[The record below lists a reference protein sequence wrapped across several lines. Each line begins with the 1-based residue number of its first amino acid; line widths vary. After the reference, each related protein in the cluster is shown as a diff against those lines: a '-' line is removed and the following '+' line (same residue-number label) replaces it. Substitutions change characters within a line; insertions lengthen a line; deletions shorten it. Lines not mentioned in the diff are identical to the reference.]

1 MSSIIKCGLLA
12 TSAGLAFAIA
22 PAAMA
27 QDAAADSASS
37 SANDSGALDTIVVT
51 ATKRGQA
58 SNVQDVPFAVTAF
71 GAAQLEEQHFTTL
84 QSLSYNMPNVQLN
97 AVGTTPGYANFSIR
111 GLGINSSIPSIDP
124 TVGVFVD
131 GVYLG
136 VSAGVVFGNFD
147 IEGLEVL
154 RGPQGLLFGRNVTGG
169 AMVIR
174 TTTPKDT
181 FSADVRASVSSGP
194 EYKISGTV
202 TGPIVQD
209 KISAKLAVYYDKDT
223 GYYHNEYNGNDDLG
237 KNRTFIVRPAL
248 RFTPIDGFE
257 SVFRYEY
264 GKYDGDGAVA
274 SNHGLYP
281 RDSFHVNIDE
291 EGFAHNYW
299 HFASNETNIDTAFGD
314 GKITN
319 IMAYREYNSRVFND
333 IDASPSY
340 AFHSGNTTH
349 QKQMSEELRWAGTFG
364 KVDVT
369 TGLYYFTQRIDY
381 KEQRKLANGTR
392 TLSGGGIQNQDTY
405 GIFGSADWH
414 FTDTLTLNLGARYT
428 TETKAVK
435 VANLTATGCDY
446 EAQTCNYTFNDKH
459 TWKGLTPRVG
469 MQWQPDP
476 ETQVYGFWSKG
487 FRSGG
492 YNFRNVYTQVDP
504 GPFND
509 EVQNSYEIGV
519 KKDLFGIAR
528 INLAAFWNT
537 IDNVQR
543 EIQLPVVGVGTA
555 QIITNSADA
564 RIRGLEGELTLKPGA
579 GFTLAGQF
587 GYTEGKYTDVF
598 YDLNNDGVINDTDY
612 NLKLPRLSPWSY
624 GGSIAWTGQFGD
636 FGLDARVAA
645 NYRDADWYND
655 ANTGLMRAATM
666 VDANIAVRYD
676 NYTVS
681 FYGTNL
687 LNEATFGAEAPL
699 AFFSGSTFSPL
710 NKGRVYGV
718 EVSAKF

>member
-349 QKQMSEELRWAGTFG
+349 QKQMSEELRWYTFG

>member
-12 TSAGLAFAIA
+12 TSAGFALCQASAALAQEASDA
-22 PAAMA
+22 PAA
-27 QDAAADSASS
+27 SAPT
-37 SANDSGALDTIVVT
+37 LDEIVVT

-71 GAAQLEEQHFTTL
+71 GAQQLEDQHFTTV

-124 TVGVFVD
+124 TVGVFMD

-181 FSADVRASVSSGP
+181 FSADLRASVSSGP
-194 EYKISGTV
+194 EYKISGVV

-223 GYYHNEYNGNDDLG
+223 GYYTNDYNNNHDLG
-237 KNRTFIVRPAL
+237 KNRTLIVRPAL

-281 RDSFHVNIDE
+281 RNSFHVNIDE

-299 HFASNETNIDTAFGD
+299 HMASNETNIDTAFGD

-319 IMAYREYNSRVFND
+319 IMAYREYNARVFND

-349 QKQMSEELRWAGTFG
+349 QKQLSEELRWAGTFG

-381 KEQRKLANGTR
+381 KEVRKLSNGAR

-428 TETKAVK
+428 TETC
-435 VANLTATGCDY
+435 LL
-446 EAQTCNYTFNDKH
+446 YTSPS
-459 TWKGLTPRVG
+459 PR
-469 MQWQPDP
+469 D
-476 ETQVYGFWSKG
+476 
-487 FRSGG
+487 
-492 YNFRNVYTQVDP
+492 
-504 GPFND
+504 
-509 EVQNSYEIGV
+509 
-519 KKDLFGIAR
+519 
-528 INLAAFWNT
+528 
-537 IDNVQR
+537 
-543 EIQLPVVGVGTA
+543 
-555 QIITNSADA
+555 
-564 RIRGLEGELTLKPGA
+564 RG
-579 GFTLAGQF
+579 
-587 GYTEGKYTDVF
+587 
-598 YDLNNDGVINDTDY
+598 
-612 NLKLPRLSPWSY
+612 
-624 GGSIAWTGQFGD
+624 
-636 FGLDARVAA
+636 
-645 NYRDADWYND
+645 
-655 ANTGLMRAATM
+655 
-666 VDANIAVRYD
+666 
-676 NYTVS
+676 
-681 FYGTNL
+681 
-687 LNEATFGAEAPL
+687 
-699 AFFSGSTFSPL
+699 
-710 NKGRVYGV
+710 
-718 EVSAKF
+718 